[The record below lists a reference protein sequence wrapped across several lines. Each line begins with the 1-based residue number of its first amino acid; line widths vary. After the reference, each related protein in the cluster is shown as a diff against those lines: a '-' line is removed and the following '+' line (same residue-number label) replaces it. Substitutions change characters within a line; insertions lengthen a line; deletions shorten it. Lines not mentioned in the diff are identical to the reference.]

1 MFRCLNVDAQSI
13 DKKIYDLGWEI
24 VDSSSK
30 ENLNYLREN
39 TYNIIS
45 EEFNINEKNPE
56 IGLNNFHNIVKD
68 LSDTELNQKKVN
80 VIQKI
85 SSNKLLVDLIFNSF
99 SSYIEYL

>member
-1 MFRCLNVDAQSI
+1 MLMAQSI

-68 LSDTELNQKKVN
+68 LSDTELNQKSKC
-80 VIQKI
+80 
-85 SSNKLLVDLIFNSF
+85 NSKNF
-99 SSYIEYL
+99 VQ